1 MNTETSLA
9 GTTVLSDVPAP
20 DLDHQEEIL
29 SRQQR
34 LDDVQIGFLRLY
46 RDATWGDIAILAA
59 SALLAIAGGAIL
71 PVMTVRI
78 VFSFSANILTGE

>member
-9 GTTVLSDVPAP
+9 GTTVLSEVTAP

-29 SRQQR
+29 DQQQR
-34 LDDVQIGFLRLY
+34 LEDVHIGFLRLY
-46 RDATWGDIAILAA
+46 REATWDDIAILAV

-71 PVMTVRI
+71 PIMTVCI
-78 VFSFSANILTGE
+78 IFSFSANTS